1 MKYHLLNSL
10 FLVASLLIL
19 SPTEAAAQ
27 YPGWQHSGSMF
38 ILTTPEGANLPAT
51 AIEKDFPLL
60 VRLNK
65 DNFDFKQVKVD
76 GADLRFSTKNG
87 EPLAYQIEEW
97 DAANGTAIIWVR
109 VPTIQGSAR
118 QEIKLHWG
126 KADAASESNGKA
138 VFNESN
144 GYLSVFH
151 MGDAAKDEVGSLEVK
166 DTGTTATA
174 GIVSGA
180 RNFPGKVGVSGGDKI
195 ATLPTEASPHPMPR
209 RNTRRPGAHTV
220 STVPRR
226 LGTHRPQL
234 RAKLRPPT
242 QVREGRLLPRGTA

>member
-1 MKYHLLNSL
+1 MNYHLLKSL
-10 FLVASLLIL
+10 FLVASLLSL
-19 SPTEAAAQ
+19 SPTEADAQ

-51 AIEKDFPLL
+51 ASEENFPVL

-65 DNFDFKQVKVD
+65 DSFNFAEAKAS
-76 GADLRFSTKNG
+76 GEEIRFSAEGK
-87 EPLAYQIEEW
+87 PLAYQIEEW
-97 DAANGTAIIWVR
+97 DAATGTAIIWVR

-151 MGDAAKDEVGSLEVK
+151 MGDAAKDEVGSLEV
-166 DTGTTATA
+166 
-174 GIVSGA
+174 
-180 RNFPGKVGVSGGDKI
+180 
-195 ATLPTEASPHPMPR
+195 
-209 RNTRRPGAHTV
+209 
-220 STVPRR
+220 
-226 LGTHRPQL
+226 
-234 RAKLRPPT
+234 
-242 QVREGRLLPRGTA
+242 